1 MEEDLYKT
9 LELKLRVEF
18 LKKVKE
24 YACKLHDEVVN
35 QKYDNYLPYSFHLNL
50 VAKFVMKFMPDDITD
65 DVKAG
70 LIMAAY
76 LHDSIED
83 ARLTYNDVLELLSDE
98 FKFVADIVYACTNE
112 RGKNRKERANDKFYE
127 ELRTTPYAPFVKACD
142 RLANVF
148 YSTEISTAS
157 RMKEVYKKEMDEF
170 TEKIGLTEEI
180 FRTTSDDPM
189 VEATKKVIFAIDDLL
204 EEE

>member
-1 MEEDLYKT
+1 M
-9 LELKLRVEF
+9 
-18 LKKVKE
+18 
-24 YACKLHDEVVN
+24 
-35 QKYDNYLPYSFHLNL
+35 S
-50 VAKFVMKFMPDDITD
+50 
-65 DVKAG
+65 
-70 LIMAAY
+70 
-76 LHDSIED
+76 
-83 ARLTYNDVLELLSDE
+83 
-98 FKFVADIVYACTNE
+98 
-112 RGKNRKERANDKFYE
+112 
-127 ELRTTPYAPFVKACD
+127 
-142 RLANVF
+142 F

>member
-1 MEEDLYKT
+1 M
-9 LELKLRVEF
+9 
-18 LKKVKE
+18 
-24 YACKLHDEVVN
+24 
-35 QKYDNYLPYSFHLNL
+35 
-50 VAKFVMKFMPDDITD
+50 
-65 DVKAG
+65 
-70 LIMAAY
+70 
-76 LHDSIED
+76 
-83 ARLTYNDVLELLSDE
+83 
-98 FKFVADIVYACTNE
+98 
-112 RGKNRKERANDKFYE
+112 
-127 ELRTTPYAPFVKACD
+127 KACD

>member
-1 MEEDLYKT
+1 MGSDINKT
-9 LELKLRVEF
+9 IETQLRLDF
-18 LKKVKE
+18 LKEIKE

-50 VAKFVMKFMPDDITD
+50 VAKFVIKFMPNNLSE

-70 LIMAAY
+70 LVMAAY

-83 ARLTYNDVLELLSDE
+83 ARLTYNDVLGLLSDE

-112 RGKNRKERANDKFYE
+112 KGKNRKERANDKFYE
-127 ELRTTPYAPFVKACD
+127 ELRATPYAPFVKACD

-148 YSTEISTAS
+148 YSTEISTSS
-157 RMKEVYKKEMDEF
+157 RMKEVYEKEMDEF

-180 FRTTSDDPM
+180 LRTTSDDPM
-189 VEATKKVIFAIDDLL
+189 VEATKKVVFAIDDLL